1 MFTLSIIS
9 LNKWKDHTHAAL
21 FSTLFHLK
29 HKNQSLW
36 NGKYGGEMVRI
47 TNDKMDKVISF
58 HREKNNDAVLPIFNF
73 SNEELTVTL
82 DSKYFQGNYTELFSK
97 EKIQVKESY
106 TVSLKPWDYKV
117 LVKD

>member
-1 MFTLSIIS
+1 
-9 LNKWKDHTHAAL
+9 
-21 FSTLFHLK
+21 
-29 HKNQSLW
+29 
-36 NGKYGGEMVRI
+36 MVRI

-97 EKIQVKESY
+97 EKIQVKENY
-106 TVSLKPWDYKV
+106 TISLKPWDYKV

>member
-1 MFTLSIIS
+1 MLEEIPTRFLK
-9 LNKWKDHTHAAL
+9 LNI
-21 FSTLFHLK
+21 
-29 HKNQSLW
+29 KNGRNFLPT
-36 NGKYGGEMVRI
+36 M
-47 TNDKMDKVISF
+47 TT
-58 HREKNNDAVLPIFNF
+58 VLPIFNF

-97 EKIQVKESY
+97 EKIQVKEKY